1 MNNTLTVVR
10 VKYSHTQKKNNKM
23 NHFLSS
29 RKAAHTDKYGRI
41 SEIGDTSKNQGNE
54 NSRAFKVKFIL
65 VEVWQNLGI

>member
-23 NHFLSS
+23 NQFLSS
-29 RKAAHTDKYGRI
+29 RKAEHTDKYGRI